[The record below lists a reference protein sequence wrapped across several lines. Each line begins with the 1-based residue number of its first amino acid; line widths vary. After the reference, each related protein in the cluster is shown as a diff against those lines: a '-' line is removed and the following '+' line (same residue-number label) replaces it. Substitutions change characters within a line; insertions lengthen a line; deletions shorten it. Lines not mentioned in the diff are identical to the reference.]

1 MGFDLSVYSLFVTV
15 LGCVVNRKFQKVTDK
30 TPLRILYVQ
39 NQEKN
44 GPLLLSA
51 ENKCSEVV
59 FAIESFMMCVLVIK
73 LFLK

>member
-39 NQEKN
+39 NQEKTA
-44 GPLLLSA
+44 LY
-51 ENKCSEVV
+51 
-59 FAIESFMMCVLVIK
+59 SFLQKTNVLR
-73 LFLK
+73 